1 MSDIMKSVN
10 VVNKDIVEILNEFKG
25 LWKDNIELMEKT
37 VRLDSKDAVREEYIS
52 EEYRNKIIN
61 MGTSHNGFPEKLKG
75 YSLKSVGDDRYNH
88 KERADSNFFFNKK
101 YLELNTKLQTI
112 LGTYNNALCTVY
124 PPGGFIGWHN
134 NANASAYNLIFT
146 WSETGDGYWK
156 HIDPNTNEEV
166 LVPDVQGWQ
175 CKAFYFGAYEDDPK
189 DIVYHMASTDC
200 WRMTISYVFD
210 RQHKDYWLDVI
221 EEIETP

>member
-1 MSDIMKSVN
+1 MKSVN
-10 VVNKDIVEILNEFKG
+10 VVNKDIVEILNEFKD

-37 VRLDSKDAVREEYIS
+37 VRLDCKDAVREEYIS
-52 EEYRNKIIN
+52 EEYRNQIIN

-75 YSLKSVGDDRYNH
+75 YSLKLVGDDRYNP

-101 YLELNTKLQTI
+101 YLELNSKLQI
-112 LGTYNNALCTVY
+112 LLGTNHNALCGVY
-124 PPGGFIGWHN
+124 PPGGFIAWHN
-134 NANASAYNLIFT
+134 NANAPAYNLIFT

-156 HIDPNTNEEV
+156 HIDPITKEEV
-166 LVPDVQGWQ
+166 LVPDVPGWQ
-175 CKAFYFGAYEDDPK
+175 CKAFYFGAYEDGPENLL
-189 DIVYHMASTDC
+189 YHMASTNC